1 MYGRMICLAVL
12 LTAVVFVSVPSGADD
27 VLKPAWD
34 RETLKMFSAL
44 PVQDGGRIKPLDTYA
59 SFTLLQLNGRK
70 SCPDVSGERL
80 APVAW
85 LLDCFFYPEQAGKY
99 PVFRVENSEAI
110 IALGLQPKRK
120 RDNYSYADLLP
131 AQEKLMDMG
140 ARLSDKQARLR
151 TTVENEIISLAMN
164 FRKFEEVISFTD
176 FARKRISIAG
186 SMRLSAL
193 FPKQEQCRVSDI
205 LMKAPDILSTYRE
218 LQKNRE
224 EEKEEYQAF
233 NAVLQDLEGAVQGA
247 SALALFPP
255 PVASEE
261 RQWMTPAD
269 LVAVG
274 FSGAPVMLN
283 QVGLLASFETLVN
296 STGDPAAFKEAAL
309 AFSRASKQVAADRGE
324 YAKIPLEVF
333 YYRLNLFYYALVLYV
348 LSFIMVAALWMR
360 PHHRLLN
367 IGAFIAVSVPTC
379 LLLLG
384 ITLRCIIRER
394 PPVTSVYETI
404 LFVTA
409 VVALV
414 ALFMEWANRQGL
426 AISLGA
432 LLGAAGMF
440 FANKYEAGLGSDT
453 MPAMAAVLNTNFWLA
468 AHVTTIAIGYGA
480 GFLASG
486 LAHVFIFGR
495 LSRFRRD
502 NTVFYRDLTRM
513 VYGSLC
519 FSFVFVCIG
528 TVLGGI
534 WANESW
540 GRFWGWDPK
549 ENGALMICLWQLA
562 VLHAKKDGLLRG
574 YGINI
579 AAIIGGIIIAFCW
592 FGVNMLN
599 VGLHSYGFSSGGYA
613 ALQKFYLVETVIV
626 FLGCFIWL
634 RERKIESINEQ

>member
-1 MYGRMICLAVL
+1 MIRLAVFLAAAVL
-12 LTAVVFVSVPSGADD
+12 LSVPSGANETS
-27 VLKPAWD
+27 KPEWD
-34 RETLKMFSAL
+34 RETLRMFSEL
-44 PVQDGGRIKPLDTYA
+44 PVQDGGRVKPLDTYA
-59 SFTLLQLNGRK
+59 AFTLLQLNGRR
-70 SCPDVSGERL
+70 SCPDLSGERL
-80 APVAW
+80 TPIEW
-85 LLDCFFYPEQAGKY
+85 LLDCLFYPEQAGKY
-99 PVFRVENSEAI
+99 PVFRVENSEVLV
-110 IALGLQPKRK
+110 ALGLQPKRK
-120 RDNYSYADLLP
+120 RDNYSYAELLP
-131 AQEKLMDMG
+131 AREKLMDMG

-151 TTVENEIISLAMN
+151 TAVENEIISVAVN
-164 FRKFEEVISFTD
+164 FRKFEEIISFTD
-176 FARKRISIAG
+176 FARERINIKG
-186 SMRLSAL
+186 SARLAAL

-205 LMKAPDILSTYRE
+205 LMKAPEILGAYRE
-218 LQKNRE
+218 LQKNME
-224 EEKEEYQAF
+224 EEKAEYEVF
-233 NAVLQDLEGAVQGA
+233 TGVLQNLENSVQGA

-261 RQWMTPAD
+261 REWMTPAD

-274 FSGAPVMLN
+274 FSGMPVMLN
-283 QVGLLASFETLVN
+283 QVGLLASFEPLV
-296 STGDPAAFKEAAL
+296 SSAGDPVAFKQAAQ
-309 AFSRASKQVAADRGE
+309 AFSRAVRQVAADRGE
-324 YAKIPLEVF
+324 YRKIPLEVF
-333 YYRLNLFYYALVLYV
+333 YYRLNLFYYALVLYI
-348 LSFIMVAALWMR
+348 LSFIVVTGLWMR
-360 PHHRLLN
+360 PGHRLLSA
-367 IGAFIAVSVPTC
+367 GAFVAVSVPTC
-379 LLLLG
+379 LLVLG

-409 VVALV
+409 VVVIV

-432 LLGAAGMF
+432 VLGAAGMF

-486 LAHVFIFGR
+486 LAHLFIFGR
-495 LSRFRRD
+495 LFRFRRD
-502 NTVFYRDLTRM
+502 NTAFYRDLTRM

-549 ENGALMICLWQLA
+549 ENGALMICLWQLS

-579 AAIIGGIIIAFCW
+579 AVIIGGIITAFCW

-599 VGLHSYGFSSGGYA
+599 VGLHSYGFSSSGYA
-613 ALQKFYLVETVIV
+613 ALQKFYLVETVVV
-626 FLGCFIWL
+626 FLGCFNWL
-634 RERKIESINEQ
+634 RERKIEAINEK